1 MGLGDSRPLGSRAL
15 FLWATALLFSV
26 LANRKYLLCYNEVSF
41 LCPRSRLPFYWLLST
56 VVVIFLYKGYH
67 LTGGHRPT
75 YALGKH
81 LSVCTSSVLN
91 LRWPGV
97 PRSTLCFSL
106 VKQGMTAPTDVLLF
120 GLYCTAIFCFYS
132 FPMVIFSWLS
142 QSNRQLTVNSCSAGH
157 KRAKSVLCSLAP
169 DRLRCNWCKRSVK
182 QCIKVVKVYVRV
194 TLNFHVFVKIPI
206 FLLLLFSNFILL

>member
-1 MGLGDSRPLGSRAL
+1 MLRPAQQVGIKSGRRTVWKKETRDRIKVLKMGLGDSRPLGSRAL
-15 FLWATALLFSV
+15 FLWATSLLFSV

-41 LCPRSRLPFYWLLST
+41 LCPRSHLPFYWLLST
-56 VVVIFLYKGYH
+56 VFVIFLYKGYH

-142 QSNRQLTVNSCSAGH
+142 QSNRRLIINPCKLLCLWLDFQTQPSLT
-157 KRAKSVLCSLAP
+157 R
-169 DRLRCNWCKRSVK
+169 
-182 QCIKVVKVYVRV
+182 
-194 TLNFHVFVKIPI
+194 TL
-206 FLLLLFSNFILL
+206 